1 MYAVRVEDFGFQSK
15 KENFPGMAQEPQ
27 PSFGE
32 LDNNRDNSVSKTA
45 ERVKF
50 KKDLSRAMA
59 KHQAQFPECRKLS
72 SALDK
77 CSLSLQNNN
86 GSLKFDF
93 RLCRNKACPFR
104 SPQRLTEEQDVLGYF
119 IKEALDQ
126 GKKYGMLTLTIPH
139 KKESS
144 AKQVLAYLQG
154 TWARFNSD
162 KKVQTL
168 FEGAFKNTEWT
179 IGSKGFHYHY
189 HLLLVVPDNVSW
201 TAAKRMIEQR
211 WKRVGGGF
219 IRMNR
224 YDQLHKVNPAGIKN
238 AIMEMT
244 SYVGKQNKKY
254 GMKKMVEVLAANYR
268 KRFFSYL
275 GTWSKDKLKAV
286 RALVKEKRAAAMRD
300 LDIETPP
307 LPYDEETGEVYEIPN
322 DKVDPHTAAVKARLG
337 NPGYVWLRDYLEWC
351 ARWFRHP
358 EFEREHYKIVR
369 WKAETFQEEMNA
381 QRFRKLFTNDQMNDD
396 FFQSSVPF

>member
-1 MYAVRVEDFGFQSK
+1 MCAVRVEDFGFRSK
-15 KENFPGMAQEPQ
+15 KENFPGLETELQ

-32 LDNNRDNSVSKTA
+32 LDNNSNNSVSRTA

-50 KKDLSRAMA
+50 KKDLARAMA
-59 KHQAQFPECRKLS
+59 KHQGQFPECRKLS
-72 SALDK
+72 RALSRCNLILD
-77 CSLSLQNNN
+77 NNE
-86 GSLKFDF
+86 GSLKVDF
-93 RLCRNKACPFR
+93 RLCRNKACPWC

-139 KKESS
+139 RKEAS
-144 AKQVLAYLQG
+144 AKKVLAYLQG
-154 TWARFNSD
+154 TWGRFNSD
-162 KKVQTL
+162 KKVQEVV
-168 FEGAFKNTEWT
+168 EGAFKNTEWT
-179 IGSKGFHYHY
+179 IGTNGFNYHF
-189 HLLLVVPDNVSW
+189 HLLIVVPDFTSW
-201 TAAKRMIEQR
+201 TAAKKVIQER

-286 RALVKEKRAAAMRD
+286 RALVKEQRAAAMRASK
-300 LDIETPP
+300 IEAPP
-307 LPYDEETGEVYEIPN
+307 TPYDEETGEVYEIPN
-322 DKVDPHTAAVKARLG
+322 DRVDPHTAAVKARMG

-369 WKAETFQEEMNA
+369 WRQETFQEEMNA
-381 QRFRKLFTNDQMNDD
+381 ERYEKLLISEPTTTD
-396 FFQSSVPF
+396 FHLSVVPF